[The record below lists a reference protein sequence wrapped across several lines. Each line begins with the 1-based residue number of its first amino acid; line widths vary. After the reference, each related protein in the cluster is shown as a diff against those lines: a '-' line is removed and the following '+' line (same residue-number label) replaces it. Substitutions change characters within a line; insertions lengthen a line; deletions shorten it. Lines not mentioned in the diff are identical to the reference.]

1 MTIPEI
7 ARPIEILLVED
18 NADDVELTRESLKGT
33 QLKYNLHVAEDGMDA
48 MGFLRREGKHIGV
61 PRPDLI
67 LLDLKLP
74 RKDGHEVL
82 REIKDDQILKRIP
95 VVVLTTSQDERD
107 ILKAYNH
114 HASCYVVKPMDL
126 NQLLEVAKWLEN
138 WLKVVKLPK

>member
-1 MTIPEI
+1 MTIQEVS
-7 ARPIEILLVED
+7 RPIEILLVED
-18 NADDVELTRESLKGT
+18 NADDVDLTRESLKGT
-33 QLKYNLHVAEDGMDA
+33 QLKYNLHVAEDGMEA

-95 VVVLTTSQDERD
+95 VVVFTTSQDERD
-107 ILKAYNH
+107 VLKAYNH
-114 HASCYVVKPMDL
+114 YASCYVVKPMDL

>member
-1 MTIPEI
+1 MTIQEI
-7 ARPIEILLVED
+7 ARPVEILLVED
-18 NADDVELTRESLKGT
+18 NADDVELTWESLKGT
-33 QLKYNLHVAEDGMDA
+33 QLKYNLHVAEDGMEA
-48 MGFLRREGKHIGV
+48 MGFLRREGNYIGV
-61 PRPDLI
+61 PRPDVI

-82 REIKDDQILKRIP
+82 KEIKDDQILKRIP

-114 HASCYVVKPMDL
+114 CASCYVVKPMDL

>member
-1 MTIPEI
+1 MTIQEI

-33 QLKYNLHVAEDGMDA
+33 QLKYNLHVAEDGMEA

-61 PRPDLI
+61 PRPDVI

-82 REIKDDQILKRIP
+82 REIKEDQILKRIP
-95 VVVLTTSQDERD
+95 VVVYTTSQDERD

-114 HASCYVVKPMDL
+114 YASCYVVKPMDL
-126 NQLLEVAKWLEN
+126 NQILEVAKWLEN

>member
-1 MTIPEI
+1 M
-7 ARPIEILLVED
+7 PIEILLVED
-18 NADDVELTRESLKGT
+18 NADDVELTREALKGT
-33 QLKYNLHVAEDGMDA
+33 RLKYNLHVAEDGIEA
-48 MGFLRREGKHIGV
+48 MGFLRREGKHV
-61 PRPDLI
+61 DAPRPDLV

-82 REIKDDQILKRIP
+82 REIKEDQALKRIP

-107 ILKAYNH
+107 VLKAYNH
-114 HASCYVVKPMDL
+114 YASCYVVKPMDL

>member
-7 ARPIEILLVED
+7 SRPIEILLVED

>member
-1 MTIPEI
+1 MTLQE
-7 ARPIEILLVED
+7 AVKPIEILLVED
-18 NADDVELTRESLKGT
+18 NADDVDLTRESLKGT
-33 QLKYNLHVAEDGMDA
+33 QLKYNLHVVEDGVESMA
-48 MGFLRREGKHIGV
+48 FLRREEKHSAA

-82 REIKDDQILKRIP
+82 KEIKDDQALKRIP
-95 VVVLTTSQDERD
+95 VVIFTTSQDERD
-107 ILKAYNH
+107 VLKAYNH
-114 HASCYVVKPMDL
+114 YASCYVVKPMDL

>member
-1 MTIPEI
+1 MTIQEI

-33 QLKYNLHVAEDGMDA
+33 QLKYNLHVAEDGMEA

-95 VVVLTTSQDERD
+95 VVVFTTSQDERD
-107 ILKAYNH
+107 VLKAYNH
-114 HASCYVVKPMDL
+114 YASCYVVKPMDL

>member
-1 MTIPEI
+1 
-7 ARPIEILLVED
+7 
-18 NADDVELTRESLKGT
+18 TRESLKGT
-33 QLKYNLHVAEDGMDA
+33 QLKYNLHVAEDGMEA

-61 PRPDLI
+61 PRPDVI

-82 REIKDDQILKRIP
+82 REIKEDQILKRIP
-95 VVVLTTSQDERD
+95 VVVYTTSQDERD

-114 HASCYVVKPMDL
+114 YASCYVVKPMDL
-126 NQLLEVAKWLEN
+126 NQILEVAKWLEN

>member
-1 MTIPEI
+1 MTIQEI

-33 QLKYNLHVAEDGMDA
+33 QLKYNLHVAEDGMEA

-82 REIKDDQILKRIP
+82 REIKEDQILKRIP
-95 VVVLTTSQDERD
+95 VVVYTTSQDERD

-114 HASCYVVKPMDL
+114 YASCYVVKPMDL
-126 NQLLEVAKWLEN
+126 NQILEVAKWLEN